1 MTAIPLSR
9 HVDPPVAGVVGIG
22 VPPLSQICP
31 RLVVHSAVDHFPSTF
46 ELPET
51 QSLVPSELG
60 SLVAQ
65 HPRIYN
71 KFSNN
76 SYEFKFLF

>member
-9 HVDPPVAGVVGIG
+9 HVDPPVGGGVGA
-22 VPPLSQICP
+22 PPFLSQICP
-31 RLVVHSAVDHFPSTF
+31 AIEVHGAVNHFPSKAA
-46 ELPET
+46 LPTT
-51 QSLVPSELG
+51 QSLVASVSGWPA
-60 SLVAQ
+60 AQ

-76 SYEFKFLF
+76 SYGFKLLF